1 MRTLNYENQAIDE
14 FNDNVNEWYNFEWK
28 SRFFSSLNTPM
39 TTLNFN
45 LGYVA
50 IAVLGS
56 ISVLQGTMSIGRV
69 LSFFEYLKNF
79 TNPLENLTEMLPH
92 LQAGIASA
100 ERIFEFIEME
110 EENPSTKKLETF
122 ENEITFDNISF
133 GYVEDEKI
141 IDNFSLTVKK
151 GEKIAIIGE
160 TGAAKQPLS
169 NYLQDYTILIQV

>member
-1 MRTLNYENQAIDE
+1 
-14 FNDNVNEWYNFEWK
+14 
-28 SRFFSSLNTPM
+28 
-39 TTLNFN
+39 
-45 LGYVA
+45 
-50 IAVLGS
+50 
-56 ISVLQGTMSIGRV
+56 
-69 LSFFEYLKNF
+69 
-79 TNPLENLTEMLPH
+79 MLPH
-92 LQAGIASA
+92 LQAGIAST
-100 ERIFEFIEME
+100 ERIFEFIEMEE

-122 ENEITFDNISF
+122 ENEITSDNISF